1 MLTVSLGSLSHIE
14 ASTSLPAVLTAPH
27 VKFNQ
32 NKRRFATVS
41 TLAASALLSLVLAR
55 GLHIEQIAEVPLVVE
70 NAAESFKKTKE
81 VIALP
86 QALNAY
92 SDVTKED
99 SIIVQAFCN
108 LPGIELVNVQRLN
121 LLQLAPGGHTG
132 RFVNCI
138 EGAFSL
144 LDEVFGTFHKAS
156 SYKRYLCAPL
166 PTTKISNPDVP
177 GFRSPWTQKKNPLIN
192 KDVLFRMNPYAKTLR
207 RQEFVREGGCQA
219 QKDKKGKMTKSS
231 SVGEAFVNTCTSD
244 QFQTSFHS
252 IPIWSSRIS
261 TSNRVMVQPNLL
273 LKWFFSLQLQT
284 KTILHDEYCA
294 SCRLEFTCDPFENF
308 SAIASL
314 LLFAIK
320 TASDGGSLKTHLNCD
335 LSSPWP
341 NETTFRS
348 LFEGPQREDEL
359 GCKKAEKW
367 ESETQYYA
375 PVTSF
380 TLDAPQMAG
389 TVGIDSTR
397 L

>member
-1 MLTVSLGSLSHIE
+1 MLTVSLGSTIRSV
-14 ASTSLPAVLTAPH
+14 SGAPH

-32 NKRRFATVS
+32 NQRRFATVS

-55 GLHIEQIAEVPLVVE
+55 GLRIEQIAEVPLVVE

-99 SIIVQAFCN
+99 NGIVQAFRN

-177 GFRSPWTQKKNPLIN
+177 GFRSPWTQKKNPLVN

-273 LKWFFSLQLQT
+273 LKW
-284 KTILHDEYCA
+284 
-294 SCRLEFTCDPFENF
+294 
-308 SAIASL
+308 
-314 LLFAIK
+314 

-348 LFEGPQREDEL
+348 LFEGPQREDDFFFSTPRKGNDNRL